1 MSNRELP
8 GQGTPPRANVL
19 VRERHYVKSG
29 FPAHPAHG
37 LAEALGE
44 ALLKIEAERKA
55 NQRRNAAAEATEDAS
70 SSVDSAPPSSIDGVP
85 ASGVDS
91 VPPSGVDRN
100 R

>member
-1 MSNRELP
+1 
-8 GQGTPPRANVL
+8 VL
-19 VRERHYVKSG
+19 VRERHHIKSG

-55 NQRRNAAAEATEDAS
+55 NQRRSATTETTDDAPS
-70 SSVDSAPPSSIDGVP
+70 NIDSVPPSSVDSVPPSGIDSVP

-91 VPPSGVDRN
+91 VPLERRRP
-100 R
+100 